1 MDTESTMRPA
11 SAGVLLGAA
20 MIVVMLT
27 AATQVVTAAPTS
39 SFTVSSSQA
48 VYGSSCAYLDTTKRL
63 YSIGG
68 YIGQTGESDAAKL
81 GVTGGIYSLDL
92 SRNFSTSSPPLT
104 GHGVLD
110 GIDAQHGLV
119 QSVAAV
125 MPDNRIIIAGGRI
138 QPNASV
144 DGDPNPAVY
153 AFDASSSASTKI
165 STSRLKVP
173 MYHALPGSA
182 AVRIDGVKTLLI
194 TAGMALTGP
203 FDDVSWVFS
212 VSDTGSITNTSATAN
227 APPGRRLATMHRLNA
242 THHLLSGGSGT
253 GGYHKDL
260 WVFDESKT
268 TWTKSSFTMPMA
280 TDHHRI
286 IVYQDRYWIR
296 LGGFTGEENYELI
309 TYYDTNTGTAAK
321 GTIVNPGDGPPS
333 IGAGCTHLVG
343 NTIVYLGGRESA
355 DDNGHVLGKMAST
368 VNLLAIEPAGSGK
381 SGLQFRWINSYA
393 PPSNAS
399 STTDSK
405 STSKSPG
412 NGSSTSDGNGS
423 DSSSSS
429 SSSSGVGVGAIIGAV
444 AGTLAAVGLA
454 FLAYRWFA
462 TRRIASVPV
471 EAKPNGSVPAPA
483 PEKVMPSH
491 DRAPVIIPA
500 HEIVAAPVIVT
511 ESVPAAVL
519 VPKLAAPAEDPLLLP
534 PATPQARPGVA
545 ASNVRDSGLVSVNGV
560 GHFMAPGELSM
571 ERPTA

>member
-1 MDTESTMRPA
+1 M
-11 SAGVLLGAA
+11 LGAA
-20 MIVVMLT
+20 MIAVMV
-27 AATQVVTAAPTS
+27 AATAVQVVTAAPTS

-68 YIGQTGESDAAKL
+68 YIGQTGEADAAKL

-92 SRNFSTSSPPLT
+92 SRNFSASSPPLT
-104 GHGVLD
+104 GHGTLD

-125 MPDNRIIIAGGRI
+125 MPDNRIIVAGGRI

-144 DGDPNPAVY
+144 DGDPNPAVF

-165 STSRLKVP
+165 ATTRLKVP

-194 TAGMALTGP
+194 TTGMALAGP

-242 THHLLSGGSGT
+242 THHLLSGGSGV
-253 GGYHKDL
+253 GGYRKDL

-268 TWTKSSFTMPMA
+268 AWTKSSFTMPMA

-286 IVYQDRYWIR
+286 IVYKDRYWIR
-296 LGGFTGEENYELI
+296 LGGFTGEESYELI
-309 TYYDTNTGTAAK
+309 TYYDTNTGTTAK

-343 NTIVYLGGRESA
+343 NTIVYLGGRESG
-355 DDNGHVLGKMAST
+355 DDNGHALGKMAST
-368 VNLLAIEPAGSGK
+368 VNLLAIEPAGSGNA
-381 SGLQFRWINSYA
+381 GLQFRWINSYA

-405 STSKSPG
+405 SSSKSSG
-412 NGSSTSDGNGS
+412 NGTPTSDGDGS
-423 DSSSSS
+423 SSSSS
-429 SSSSGVGVGAIIGAV
+429 SSSSGFGTGAIIGAV
-444 AGTLAAVGLA
+444 VGTLAAVGFA

-462 TRRIASVPV
+462 ARRKASVPV
-471 EAKPNGSVPAPA
+471 ETKPSGSMPAPA
-483 PEKVMPSH
+483 PENAAPSH
-491 DRAPVIIPA
+491 DRAPVVVA
-500 HEIVAAPVIVT
+500 SHEIVAAPVFVV
-511 ESVPAAVL
+511 ESVPAAVA
-519 VPKLAAPAEDPLLLP
+519 VPKLAPAEDPLLLP
-534 PATPQARPGVA
+534 PANPQARLTPPA
-545 ASNVRDSGLVSVNGV
+545 PATPRTPRLVSVGGV
-560 GHFMAPGELSM
+560 GHLMAPGELSM
-571 ERPTA
+571 ERPTS

>member
-1 MDTESTMRPA
+1 MGTESTMRPA
-11 SAGVLLGAA
+11 STGVLLGAT
-20 MIVVMLT
+20 MIAVMLT
-27 AATQVVTAAPTS
+27 AAAQVIMAAPTS

-92 SRNFSTSSPPLT
+92 SKNFSVSSPPLT
-104 GHGVLD
+104 GHGTLD

-125 MPDNRIIIAGGRI
+125 LPDNRIIIAGGRI

-153 AFDASSSASTKI
+153 AFDAASSASTKI
-165 STSRLKVP
+165 ATSRLKVP

-194 TAGMALTGP
+194 TAGMELTGP
-203 FDDVSWVFS
+203 FNDVSWVFS

-253 GGYHKDL
+253 GGYHRDI

-268 TWTKSSFTMPMA
+268 TWAKSSFTMPMA

-309 TYYDTNTGTAAK
+309 TYYDTTTGTTAK

-368 VNLLAIEPAGSGK
+368 VNLLAIEPAGSGN

-399 STTDSK
+399 STDSK
-405 STSKSPG
+405 PSAGGTSKPG
-412 NGSSTSDGNGS
+412 ANGS

-429 SSSSGVGVGAIIGAV
+429 SSSSSSGFGTGAIIGAV
-444 AGTLAAVGLA
+444 VGTLAAVGLA

-462 TRRIASVPV
+462 ARRQVSVPV
-471 EAKPNGSVPAPA
+471 ETKPNGSMPATA
-483 PEKVMPSH
+483 PEKAMPSH
-491 DRAPVIIPA
+491 DRAPVIVPA
-500 HEIVAAPVIVT
+500 HEIVAAPVIVA
-511 ESVPAAVL
+511 ESAPTAAL
-519 VPKLAAPAEDPLLLP
+519 VPKLAAPVEDPLLLP
-534 PATPQARPGVA
+534 PATPQARPGA
-545 ASNVRDSGLVSVNGV
+545 PAPSVRDSGLVSVNGV
-560 GHFMAPGELSM
+560 GHLMAPGELSM
-571 ERPTA
+571 ERSTG

>member
-1 MDTESTMRPA
+1 MCCESTTRPA
-11 SAGVLLGAA
+11 SAMLRAA
-20 MIVVMLT
+20 MIVVMV
-27 AATQVVTAAPTS
+27 AAAAVQVVTAAPTS

-92 SRNFSTSSPPLT
+92 ARNFSVSSPPLT
-104 GHGVLD
+104 GHGTLD

-125 MPDNRIIIAGGRI
+125 LPDNRIIVAGGRI

-165 STSRLKVP
+165 ATSRLKVP

-194 TAGMALTGP
+194 TTGMALTGP

-242 THHLLSGGSGT
+242 THHLLSGGSGV
-253 GGYHKDL
+253 GGYHKDM

-268 TWTKSSFTMPMA
+268 AWTKSSFAMPMA

-286 IVYQDRYWIR
+286 VVYQERYWIR
-296 LGGFTGEENYELI
+296 IGGFTAEKSYDLI
-309 TYYDTNTGTAAK
+309 TYYDTNTGTTAK

-355 DDNGHVLGKMAST
+355 DDNGHALGKMASA
-368 VNLLAIEPAGSGK
+368 VNLLAIEPAGSGN

-405 STSKSPG
+405 SPSKPSG
-412 NGSSTSDGNGS
+412 NGTPTSDG

-429 SSSSGVGVGAIIGAV
+429 SSSGFGTGAIIGAV
-444 AGTLAAVGLA
+444 VGTLAAVGLA
-454 FLAYRWFA
+454 FLVYRWFA
-462 TRRIASVPV
+462 ARRRASMPV
-471 EAKPNGSVPAPA
+471 ETKPSGSVPAPA
-483 PEKVMPSH
+483 PEKAAPSR
-491 DRAPVIIPA
+491 DRAPAIVAAHQIVAA
-500 HEIVAAPVIVT
+500 HEIVAAPVIVA
-511 ESVPAAVL
+511 ESVPASVA
-519 VPKLAAPAEDPLLLP
+519 VPKLALAEDPLLLP
-534 PATPQARPGVA
+534 PANPQARLTPP
-545 ASNVRDSGLVSVNGV
+545 
-560 GHFMAPGELSM
+560 APATQ
-571 ERPTA
+571 RTPDW